1 MKYLSNPRMS
11 YTNGSL
17 GKNWWVWPPI
27 FRFSAVFIFFAIFF
41 LRRGISSIGSRH
53 SQIHIHKFLF
63 KTAINICYSKWSNS
77 TLFKITKMFFDWLNG
92 YEMCMFL
99 LNQMC
104 IHYVSK
110 STKKSQLKNKITII
124 SYTSHTYSKKIT
136 KSSKWLPYPKIYKS
150 KEIR

>member
-27 FRFSAVFIFFAIFF
+27 FKFSAVFIFFAIFF
-41 LRRGISSIGSRH
+41 LRRGISIGSRH
-53 SQIHIHKFLF
+53 SQISFQNGHQY
-63 KTAINICYSKWSNS
+63 CYYSKWSNS

-104 IHYVSK
+104 IHYVANSI
-110 STKKSQLKNKITII
+110 KKSCILKIWNHNVLYLTRPYSARLRNLTHIQ
-124 SYTSHTYSKKIT
+124 STS
-136 KSSKWLPYPKIYKS
+136 LFLNF
-150 KEIR
+150 